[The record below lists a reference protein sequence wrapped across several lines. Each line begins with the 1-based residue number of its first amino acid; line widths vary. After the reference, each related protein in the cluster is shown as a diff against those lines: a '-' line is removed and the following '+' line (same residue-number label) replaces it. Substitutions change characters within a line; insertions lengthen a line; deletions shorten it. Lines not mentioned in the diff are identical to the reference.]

1 MIIQPQN
8 NDNLQTFQE
17 QNGNLNLQNKVL
29 MYFLLGVMFIFR
41 IIAGIAAGISFYM
54 IISISILS
62 ILPSDDPTSI
72 DGLIV
77 LLMIIGLVVMMPIT
91 AGIYGLSL
99 IPQFVLKRRYKN
111 YNLKNLHILSIIL
124 LIVAYVITAAYLL
137 IFNFIVSSP

>member
-8 NDNLQTFQE
+8 NDNLQTIQE
-17 QNGNLNLQNKVL
+17 QNNNLNLQNKVL
-29 MYFLLGVMFIFR
+29 MYFLLGIMFIFR
-41 IIAGIAAGISFYM
+41 IIAGVAAGISFYM

-77 LLMIIGLVVMMPIT
+77 LLMIIGLIVMMPIT

-99 IPQFVLKRRYKN
+99 IPQFVLQRRYKN

-124 LIVAYVITAAYLL
+124 MIVAYVITTAYLL